1 MDDNGRRTGTGQ
13 TIKGVVVTGGSLP
26 FAARASSP
34 STIKH
39 QVFQCYKMVLPDR
52 IELSTSPL
60 PMECSTTELRQ
71 RARITGI
78 GQIGPTRRPIL
89 ATRPPLAQA
98 RGWMG
103 RLGLPPVQRGM
114 TKERTVP
121 VGLRHNG
128 TTGKIP
134 LHTDPKSVA

>member
-39 QVFQCYKMVLPDR
+39 QIFQCYRMVLPDR

-71 RARITGI
+71 RARITGV

-89 ATRPPLAQA
+89 ATRPLLAQA
-98 RGWMG
+98 RGLRCADRGGAAAACFDRAMG
-103 RLGLPPVQRGM
+103 WPIRFPRLAARRRRLDRADHD
-114 TKERTVP
+114 
-121 VGLRHNG
+121 L
-128 TTGKIP
+128 
-134 LHTDPKSVA
+134 

>member
-98 RGWMG
+98 QAPPSSFRGA
-103 RLGLPPVQRGM
+103 RSENPESIPPRS
-114 TKERTVP
+114 
-121 VGLRHNG
+121 LRPHG
-128 TTGKIP
+128 FRARAASLRAP
-134 LHTDPKSVA
+134 E